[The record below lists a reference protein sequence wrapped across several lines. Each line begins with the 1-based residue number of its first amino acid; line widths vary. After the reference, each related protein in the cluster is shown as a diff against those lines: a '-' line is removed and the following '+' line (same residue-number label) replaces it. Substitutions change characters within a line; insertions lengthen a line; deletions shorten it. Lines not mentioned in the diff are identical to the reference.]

1 MADTV
6 KVALLGLGTIG
17 SGVYKLIERQQEE
30 MSSKAG
36 ASIEIAAILVHNLG
50 KERFC
55 LPIITLIHINIC
67 KQYSCYIF

>member
-50 KERFC
+50 KEREGVDRTPSDRP
-55 LPIITLIHINIC
+55 LGRYH
-67 KQYSCYIF
+67 QQ